1 MFFVRFLVIYVLIN
15 AYIFFRG
22 FAAVKGSGQWVIGLK
37 LLFVALAVGF
47 PLMHSLEDVLY
58 GPVWNVL
65 NVVGSLWVVA
75 MVYFFLITL
84 LSDAV
89 RLIDRLTP
97 VIPARVRKHRRF
109 TGTNFFFGSIALVV
123 LIVFFGWLNT
133 RFIRV
138 QPVTAALAKL
148 PKAHNPTTIVFASDL
163 HVGPTVP
170 ESRVEAFV
178 EAINAENPDII
189 LLGGD
194 LVEGSVDGLGRA
206 GGILSRLRAPLGV
219 YAVPGNHEYH
229 GGGETSLRFIE
240 SAGIRVL
247 RDEAVTIP
255 GIATLVGLDD
265 ARSRNT
271 RVPLAGLLAGRDP
284 ELPTILLAHRPVD
297 LEIYAAAGVD
307 LMLAGH
313 SHHGQIF
320 PATIITDFVYTVSYG
335 SGRIGPMQVYVTS
348 GLGTWG
354 PPVRILTHPEV
365 VRITLVHR

>member
-1 MFFVRFLVIYVLIN
+1 
-15 AYIFFRG
+15 
-22 FAAVKGSGQWVIGLK
+22 
-37 LLFVALAVGF
+37 
-47 PLMHSLEDVLY
+47 MHSLEDTLY
-58 GPVWNVL
+58 GPVWNVV

-75 MVYFFLITL
+75 MVYFFLIAL
-84 LSDAV
+84 LSDLV
-89 RLIDRLTP
+89 RLIDRIVP
-97 VIPARVRKHRRF
+97 VIPARVKKHRRF
-109 TGTNFFFGSIALVV
+109 TGTNLFIGSITLVV

-138 QPVTAALAKL
+138 QPVTVELAKL

-163 HVGPTVP
+163 HIGPTVP

-206 GGILSRLRAPLGV
+206 GEILSRLHARCGV

-240 SAGIRVL
+240 SAGITVL

-255 GIATLVGLDD
+255 GIVTIVGLDD
-265 ARSRNT
+265 PRSRNKRT
-271 RVPLAGLLAGRDP
+271 PLPDLMAGRDP
-284 ELPTILLAHRPVD
+284 GLPTILLAHRPVD
-297 LEIYAAAGVD
+297 LETYAAAGID

-320 PATIITDFVYTVSYG
+320 PVTIITDFVYTVSYG
-335 SGRIGPMQVYVTS
+335 QARIGPMQVYVTS

-354 PPVRILTHPEV
+354 PPVRILTHPEIV
-365 VRITLVHR
+365 SITLVNR